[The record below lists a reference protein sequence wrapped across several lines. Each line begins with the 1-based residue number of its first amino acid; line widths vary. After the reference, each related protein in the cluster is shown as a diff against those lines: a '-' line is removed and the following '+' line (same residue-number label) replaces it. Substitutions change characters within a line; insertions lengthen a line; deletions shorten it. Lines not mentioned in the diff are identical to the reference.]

1 MRTRRTYCVLVLFL
15 LLSSV
20 TLASTSFEP
29 NVSALNGESITVH
42 FIDVGQGDSIFIDTS
57 GLDVL
62 VDGGKRGAGDTVV
75 EYLGNLSISK
85 IDLMVATH
93 MDADHI
99 GGLIKVLESAIQVNQ
114 VMINNQTHDSDTYN
128 DFMLLANT
136 HTVKI
141 AQRNDTYTL
150 TQNVNI
156 TVLNPVQP
164 LEFSTQNENSV
175 VMRLQIGESS
185 FLLMG
190 DAEVN
195 TEASILQSG
204 LEVDSYVLKVG
215 HHGSNTTTSDAF
227 LTAVSPSIAIISAGL
242 NNQYGHPHQETLDKL
257 FSRGITVYGTYK
269 SGSIV
274 ATANTTTIEFPTDLE
289 PVPEFTLLI
298 MIVSLMAPLMVS
310 VIIYRRRNMRNLK

>member
-1 MRTRRTYCVLVLFL
+1 MRTRRTCILALFL

-42 FIDVGQGDSIFIDTS
+42 FVNVGQGDSIFIDSS

-62 VDGGKRGAGDTVV
+62 VDGRTRPAGDTVV
-75 EYLGNLSISK
+75 EYLRNLGITK
-85 IDLMVATH
+85 VDLMVATH

-99 GGLIKVLESAIQVNQ
+99 GGLIKVLSSAIQVNE
-114 VMINNQTHDSDTYN
+114 VLTNNQTHNSGTYD
-128 DFMLLANT
+128 DFMSFATN
-136 HTVKI
+136 HTFNV
-141 AQRNDTYTL
+141 AQRGDVYIL
-150 TQNVNI
+150 TQTVNL

-204 LEVDSYVLKVG
+204 LEVDSDVLKVG
-215 HHGSNTTTSDAF
+215 HHGSNTATSDAF
-227 LTAVSPSIAIISAGL
+227 LKCGFAFNRYNKRWAKQSVWASSSRNTGQAACTWNNGVRDLQIRKHSCNSKYDNNRIPNRPATSTRIHIDNSYSVSDGSAVCSCDYP
-242 NNQYGHPHQETLDKL
+242 
-257 FSRGITVYGTYK
+257 
-269 SGSIV
+269 
-274 ATANTTTIEFPTDLE
+274 
-289 PVPEFTLLI
+289 
-298 MIVSLMAPLMVS
+298 
-310 VIIYRRRNMRNLK
+310 